1 MSKTFEVENKLPNI
15 IGTGTKFVG
24 DIDTDGD
31 LRVDGSIE
39 GNIISKGK
47 VVLGQ
52 GGSIKGAITC
62 TNAEIAGAFDGK
74 VEVAEHLSLK
84 SCATFKGD
92 MKISKLSIE
101 PGAVFVGNCCMMGG
115 EAPQQAAAE
124 TDNNK
129 D

>member
-15 IGTGTKFVG
+15 IGTGTKFKG

-62 TNAEIAGAFDGK
+62 YNAEIAGIFEGK
-74 VEVAEHLSLK
+74 VEVTEQLALK
-84 SCATFKGD
+84 SCASFNGD
-92 MKISKLSIE
+92 MNIGKLSIE
-101 PGAVFVGNCCMMGG
+101 PGAVFVGNCCMTGND
-115 EAPQQAAAE
+115 APQQAAAD
-124 TDNNK
+124 TDADK